1 MRFRNLIYVLA
12 GASFLAGMSP
22 AAEKAA
28 PESAAA
34 TTVQETKEQR
44 DARMQWW
51 RDAKFGM
58 FIHYG
63 LYSGLAGYFQGVPGG
78 GEWIQCNLGLDTLTY
93 AAETLP
99 RF

>member
-34 TTVQETKEQR
+34 TTVQETKEQN
-44 DARMQWW
+44 
-51 RDAKFGM
+51 
-58 FIHYG
+58 
-63 LYSGLAGYFQGVPGG
+63 LAELLRQKLQKKDKEGNV
-78 GEWIQCNLGLDTLTY
+78 
-93 AAETLP
+93 
-99 RF
+99 

>member
-1 MRFRNLIYVLA
+1 MRARNLIYALA
-12 GASFLAGMSP
+12 GAAFMAGMSP

-28 PESAAA
+28 PEPAAA
-34 TTVQETKEQR
+34 ATVQETKEQR

-63 LYSGLAGYFQGVPGG
+63 LYSGLAG
-78 GEWIQCNLGLDTLTY
+78 
-93 AAETLP
+93 
-99 RF
+99 